1 MKLWGLFEFNDNR
14 WFGTV
19 IEPIRY
25 VGVVNFIYV
34 PIKPKMYVGDFTLR
48 EHSHMTSDV
57 FWVFLTYLHMR
68 SKP

>member
-14 WFGTV
+14 WFGTI

-25 VGVVNFIYV
+25 VGVVNSIYV

-48 EHSHMTSDV
+48 EQFTYDV
-57 FWVFLTYLHMR
+57 RCFLEYF
-68 SKP
+68 